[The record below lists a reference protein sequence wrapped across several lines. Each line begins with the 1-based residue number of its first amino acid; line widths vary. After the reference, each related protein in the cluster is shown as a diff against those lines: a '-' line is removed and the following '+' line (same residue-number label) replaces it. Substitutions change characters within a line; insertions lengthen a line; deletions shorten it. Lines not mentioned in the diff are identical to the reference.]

1 MPTLV
6 TKKLIKKFPIFEV
19 LDKNGQGYL
28 VTAYIAK
35 IVYSSDK
42 LHSGLN

>member
-6 TKKLIKKFPIFEV
+6 SKNRFKSFQFFEV
-19 LDKNGQGYL
+19 LDKSGRGYL
-28 VTAYIAK
+28 VAASIAQ